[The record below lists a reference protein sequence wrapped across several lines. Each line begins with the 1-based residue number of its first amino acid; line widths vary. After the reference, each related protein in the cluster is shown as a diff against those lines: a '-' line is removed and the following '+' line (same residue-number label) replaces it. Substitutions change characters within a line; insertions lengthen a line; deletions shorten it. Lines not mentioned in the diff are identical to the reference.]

1 MIQIWEDRC
10 CEYGGHTRGGKNG
23 RTVAATRLQ
32 ILANVGIRPIRFQQG
47 LCLNPSSWSKVQNM
61 LHRTYVGVLD
71 VWLPE
76 WQK

>member
-47 LCLNPSSWSKVQNM
+47 LCLNPSSWSKVHEHASSYICWCFGC
-61 LHRTYVGVLD
+61 LAT
-71 VWLPE
+71 
-76 WQK
+76 